1 MSPAHTVIKLADW
14 TIGPDRE
21 EGASPPVRE
30 VECTTCGW
38 RSEPST
44 RQLITDTL
52 ALQHAGRTS
61 HTGYRE
67 ITTAFLR
74 VVPAEGNPKAVVG

>member
-1 MSPAHTVIKLADW
+1 MAVRSVIKLADW
-14 TIGPDRE
+14 TIGPDRS
-21 EGASPPVRE
+21 EGASPPIRQ

-38 RSEPST
+38 QSQPSV
-44 RQLITDTL
+44 RQLDTDTQSL
-52 ALQHAGRTS
+52 AHAGRTS

-74 VVPAEGNPKAVVG
+74 VVPAEGNSKAVTS